1 MGRNE
6 SAPQKPA
13 GGQEEELASL
23 PQSIL
28 PAASGSPYICGGRER
43 ALTGTKKNTESQ
55 GKFDLKRNREKKISV
70 MKNFS
75 LDFTEFYQ

>member
-6 SAPQKPA
+6 SVPQKPA
-13 GGQEEELASL
+13 GGQEEELVSL

-28 PAASGSPYICGGRER
+28 PAASGSPYICGGQEGV
-43 ALTGTKKNTESQ
+43 LTGTKKNTGSQ
-55 GKFDLKRNREKKISV
+55 GKFNLKRNREKKFSV

-75 LDFTEFYQ
+75 PDFTEFYQ